1 MTTVA
6 DILKTKADP
15 VVHTITP
22 TASVFVALQRMAD
35 KGIGAL
41 LVVDATDAIVGI
53 VTERDYARKVAL
65 QGRTSVDTRVN
76 QVMTSAV
83 LCVRPQQSVAECM
96 AIMTERHLR
105 HLPVVEKKSAL
116 LGLVSIGDLVKSIIS
131 EQQFTIAQ
139 LQHYIHG
146 QNG

>member
-1 MTTVA
+1 MSTVA
-6 DILKTKADP
+6 DILKTKADS
-15 VVHTITP
+15 VVHTIAP
-22 TASVFVALQRMAD
+22 TASVLVALQRMAD

-53 VTERDYARKVAL
+53 VTERDYARKVML
-65 QGRTSVDTRVN
+65 KGRTSVETRVN
-76 QVMTSAV
+76 EIMTSAV
-83 LCVRPQQSVAECM
+83 LCVRPHQSVEECM

-105 HLPVVEKKSAL
+105 HLPVMEENGPL

-139 LQHYIHG
+139 LQHYIQGHHS
-146 QNG
+146 

>member
-1 MTTVA
+1 MTAVA
-6 DILKTKADP
+6 DILKAKGDAI
-15 VVHTITP
+15 VHTIGP
-22 TASVFVALQRMAD
+22 DDSVFDALQRMAD

-41 LVVDATDAIVGI
+41 LVMEGERIVGI

-105 HLPVVEKKSAL
+105 HLPVVEEGGAL
-116 LGLVSIGDLVKSIIS
+116 VGLVSIGDLVKSIIS

>member
-1 MTTVA
+1 MSTVA
-6 DILKTKADP
+6 DILKTKADS

-22 TASVFVALQRMAD
+22 TASVLVALQRMAD

-53 VTERDYARKVAL
+53 VTERDYARKVML
-65 QGRTSVDTRVN
+65 KGRTSVETRVN
-76 QVMTSAV
+76 EIMTSAV
-83 LCVRPQQSVAECM
+83 LCVRPDQSVEECM

-105 HLPVVEKKSAL
+105 HLPVVEEGGAL

-139 LQHYIHG
+139 LQHYI
-146 QNG
+146 QS